1 MTGGHYSHSK
11 PTYTSRRAG
20 SEYETIYVDMRLY
33 MYILRT
39 ELCNDTPGYEIVLG
53 SLGDQMYW

>member
-11 PTYTSRRAG
+11 PTYTSRKAG
-20 SEYETIYVDMRLY
+20 SEYETIYVGE
-33 MYILRT
+33 ILRT
-39 ELCNDTPGYEIVLG
+39 ELCNDTPGCEIVLG